1 MATVNTEE
9 KVLDML
15 EDICDDDAVRE
26 ERDIDLF
33 DAGLLDSMA
42 AIELLV
48 AIEEE
53 FGVQIA
59 PTAVD
64 RDEMNTVNKIIHQI
78 EVRLGARARRRGLLR
93 ACILLRNV
101 FVRGSSQALA
111 LPLLHGL
118 PWCFCLQR
126 YSSGF
131 FSFRPT
137 VRRQHRCIRH
147 SRW

>member
-1 MATVNTEE
+1 MATVNIEE
-9 KVLDML
+9 KVLGML

-48 AIEEE
+48 AIEED

-78 EVRLGARARRRGLLR
+78 EVRL
-93 ACILLRNV
+93 
-101 FVRGSSQALA
+101 
-111 LPLLHGL
+111 
-118 PWCFCLQR
+118 
-126 YSSGF
+126 
-131 FSFRPT
+131 
-137 VRRQHRCIRH
+137 
-147 SRW
+147 

>member
-1 MATVNTEE
+1 MATANIEE

-48 AIEEE
+48 AIEED

-78 EVRLGARARRRGLLR
+78 EVRL
-93 ACILLRNV
+93 
-101 FVRGSSQALA
+101 
-111 LPLLHGL
+111 
-118 PWCFCLQR
+118 
-126 YSSGF
+126 
-131 FSFRPT
+131 
-137 VRRQHRCIRH
+137 
-147 SRW
+147 

>member
-33 DAGLLDSMA
+33 DAGPLDSMA

-78 EVRLGARARRRGLLR
+78 EVRL
-93 ACILLRNV
+93 
-101 FVRGSSQALA
+101 
-111 LPLLHGL
+111 
-118 PWCFCLQR
+118 
-126 YSSGF
+126 
-131 FSFRPT
+131 
-137 VRRQHRCIRH
+137 
-147 SRW
+147 

>member
-1 MATVNTEE
+1 MSTVNTEE

-15 EDICDDDAVRE
+15 KDICDDDAVRE

-53 FGVQIA
+53 FGVRIA

-78 EVRLGARARRRGLLR
+78 EVRL
-93 ACILLRNV
+93 
-101 FVRGSSQALA
+101 
-111 LPLLHGL
+111 
-118 PWCFCLQR
+118 
-126 YSSGF
+126 
-131 FSFRPT
+131 
-137 VRRQHRCIRH
+137 
-147 SRW
+147 

>member
-1 MATVNTEE
+1 MATVNIEE
-9 KVLDML
+9 KVLGML

-33 DAGLLDSMA
+33 DAALLDSMA

-48 AIEEE
+48 AIEED

-78 EVRLGARARRRGLLR
+78 EVRL
-93 ACILLRNV
+93 
-101 FVRGSSQALA
+101 
-111 LPLLHGL
+111 
-118 PWCFCLQR
+118 
-126 YSSGF
+126 
-131 FSFRPT
+131 
-137 VRRQHRCIRH
+137 
-147 SRW
+147 

>member
-1 MATVNTEE
+1 MTTANIEE

-33 DAGLLDSMA
+33 NAGLLDSMA

-48 AIEEE
+48 AIEED

-78 EVRLGARARRRGLLR
+78 EVRL
-93 ACILLRNV
+93 
-101 FVRGSSQALA
+101 
-111 LPLLHGL
+111 
-118 PWCFCLQR
+118 
-126 YSSGF
+126 
-131 FSFRPT
+131 
-137 VRRQHRCIRH
+137 
-147 SRW
+147 

>member
-78 EVRLGARARRRGLLR
+78 EVRL
-93 ACILLRNV
+93 
-101 FVRGSSQALA
+101 
-111 LPLLHGL
+111 
-118 PWCFCLQR
+118 
-126 YSSGF
+126 
-131 FSFRPT
+131 
-137 VRRQHRCIRH
+137 
-147 SRW
+147 